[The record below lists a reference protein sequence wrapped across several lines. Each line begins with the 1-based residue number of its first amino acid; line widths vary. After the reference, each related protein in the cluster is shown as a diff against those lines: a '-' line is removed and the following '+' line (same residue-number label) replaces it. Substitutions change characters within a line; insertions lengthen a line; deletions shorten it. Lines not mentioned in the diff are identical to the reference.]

1 MLTLKTAIGIAVR
14 GEDLEFLC
22 LKRGLRA
29 VETAG
34 RMRLENYRR
43 MNPAEAG
50 LAYREF
56 LRQMGVSTANAFLA
70 LPRGQ
75 ALMRILTL
83 PAEAEGNLAKT
94 VEYQVDSL
102 HPFDEGAVDYDWTLL
117 QKQAGRLQV
126 AVVMVEKKTGVEYA
140 EWLAQAGIAVAG
152 ITVSTAAFYASL
164 AGRPRPL
171 ILVDRCAG
179 RLELLGIGADT
190 LISKEIADAPE
201 AFDRELAQVRAEMR
215 VAPDAEVAVVE
226 SGEGPASLS
235 YAAALTA
242 LDGGKFRINVLPP
255 EKRVFRSPW
264 AHAPTY
270 ALAAV
275 VLILLVANFLRGP
288 LQDRLYL
295 NQIEDEIKRLEARV
309 TYVQKLDNHQRRAID
324 RLMLLQSMKGET
336 ALKLQALAE
345 LTRILPPSVWLQEAD
360 LREGTVVL
368 QGMAESSSPLLTTLG
383 ASPYFRNAEFLSSI
397 TKSADG
403 KDMFRIRVRIAPL
416 AGTQAATAGGK
427 S

>member
-14 GEDLEFLC
+14 GDDLEFLC
-22 LKRGLRA
+22 LKRGLRDI
-29 VETAG
+29 ETAG
-34 RMRLENYRR
+34 RMRLESYRS

-50 LAYREF
+50 LEYREF
-56 LRQMGVSTANAFLA
+56 LRQMGVSAANAFLA
-70 LPRGQ
+70 LPRSQ
-75 ALMRILTL
+75 ALMRVLTL
-83 PAEAEGNLAKT
+83 PAEAESNLAKT
-94 VEYQVDSL
+94 VEYQVDGL

-117 QKQAGRLQV
+117 QKHAGRLQV
-126 AVVMVEKKTGVEYA
+126 AVVMVEKKTGADYA
-140 EWLAQAGIAVAG
+140 DWLAQAGIAVAG

-164 AGRPRPL
+164 AGQPRPL
-171 ILVDRCAG
+171 ILVDRCSG
-179 RLELLGIGADT
+179 RVELLGIGADT
-190 LISKEIADAPE
+190 LVSKEIEDAPE
-201 AFDRELAQVRAEMR
+201 ALDRELAQIRAEMR
-215 VAPDAEVAVVE
+215 VAPDAEVAVVH
-226 SGEGPASLS
+226 SGEGPASLA

-242 LDGGKFRINVLPP
+242 LDGNKFRINVLPP

-270 ALAAV
+270 ALAALV
-275 VLILLVANFLRGP
+275 VILGLANLLRGP

-309 TYVQKLDNHQRRAID
+309 TYVQKLDDHQRRAID
-324 RLMLLQSMKGET
+324 RLMLLQGFKGET
-336 ALKLQALAE
+336 GLKLQALAE
-345 LTRILPPSVWLQEAD
+345 LTRILPPTVWLQEAD

-368 QGMAESSSPLLTTLG
+368 QGMAESASPLLTTLG

-416 AGTQAATAGGK
+416 AGGK

>member
-22 LKRGLRA
+22 LKRGLRE

-43 MNPAEAG
+43 MNPGEAG

-83 PAEAEGNLAKT
+83 PAEAESNLAKT

-126 AVVMVEKKTGVEYA
+126 AVVMVEKKTGAEYA
-140 EWLAQAGIAVAG
+140 DWLAQAGIAVAG

-171 ILVDRCAG
+171 ILVDRCSG
-179 RLELLGIGADT
+179 RMELLGMGVDT
-190 LISKEIADAPE
+190 LISKEIVDAPE
-201 AFDRELAQVRAEMR
+201 ALDRELAQVRAEMR
-215 VAPDAEVAVVE
+215 VAPDAEVVVVE
-226 SGEGPASLS
+226 SGEGPASLA
-235 YAAALTA
+235 YAAALSA

-264 AHAPTY
+264 SHAPTY

-275 VLILLVANFLRGP
+275 VLILALANFLRGP

-295 NQIEDEIKRLEARV
+295 NQIEGEIKRLEARV
-309 TYVQKLDNHQRRAID
+309 NYVQKLDNHQRRAVD
-324 RLMLLQSMKGET
+324 RLMLLQGLKGET
-336 ALKLQALAE
+336 GLKLQALAE

-368 QGMAESSSPLLTTLG
+368 QGLADSASPLLTTLG

-403 KDMFRIRVRIAPL
+403 KDLFRIRVRIAPL
-416 AGTQAATAGGK
+416 AGSHAPAPGGK